1 MGVGG
6 DGVEV
11 GFPIKVISKVRRKG
25 SLFYEHVKCEV
36 LGIRQTEKNLKL
48 SLFLC
53 SLIQPVFNSM
63 RISSN

>member
-6 DGVEV
+6 VDA
-11 GFPIKVISKVRRKG
+11 GFPIKVISKLRRKG
-25 SLFYEHVKCEV
+25 SLFYECE
-36 LGIRQTEKNLKL
+36 ISSPRDKTKEKKNKKLKL

-53 SLIQPVFNSM
+53 SLIQTIFNPM